1 MMIRGK
7 DEFLAE
13 NKVEL
18 AMFENLG
25 WPCLKTTCRTFAEH
39 LTVARAGG
47 GVDGLRT

>member
-13 NKVEL
+13 NKVEM
-18 AMFENLG
+18 AIFENLD

-39 LTVARAGG
+39 LTVTRAGG
-47 GVDGLRT
+47 SVDGLRT